1 MPSDQSLPMARES
14 APKKL
19 FRIGEVSQITGV
31 NPHIL
36 RYWESE
42 FQILAPNRRLSKQR
56 LYRQADIDL
65 ILTIKRLLEVE
76 KYTLSG
82 VKQLYRRSEPAHGG
96 EPAHS
101 PVLGVGVSDSGSQPP
116 PVQTAPLSPG
126 RYRPDPYYQTPSGSE
141 EVHSIGREA
150 LLGGAFCPSGRIRH
164 PPPAEARPSP
174 TASQPENILK
184 LVRKELRAIRK
195 ILE

>member
-1 MPSDQSLPMARES
+1 MARGS

-19 FRIGEVSQITGV
+19 CRIGEVSRLTGV

-82 VKQLYRRSEPAHGG
+82 VKHYLAEHGAAGQDAGPAD
-96 EPAHS
+96 PA
-101 PVLGVGVSDSGSQPP
+101 
-116 PVQTAPLSPG
+116 APL
-126 RYRPDPYYQTPSGSE
+126 PS
-141 EVHSIGREA
+141 
-150 LLGGAFCPSGRIRH
+150 
-164 PPPAEARPSP
+164 PAESD
-174 TASQPENILK
+174 PEAVLES
-184 LVRKELRAIRK
+184 VREELQAIRK
-195 ILE
+195 ILGS

>member
-1 MPSDQSLPMARES
+1 MPVAGES

-19 FRIGEVSQITGV
+19 FRIGEVSRMTGI

-65 ILTIKRLLEVE
+65 ILHIKHLLEDE

-82 VKQLYRRSEPAHGG
+82 VKQYLADHFAG
-96 EPAHS
+96 
-101 PVLGVGVSDSGSQPP
+101 PP
-116 PVQTAPLSPG
+116 PGVVASPAG
-126 RYRPDPYYQTPSGSE
+126 PPPDQVLKVIRE
-141 EVHSIGREA
+141 ELQA
-150 LLGGAFCPSGRIRH
+150 IRH
-164 PPPAEARPSP
+164 
-174 TASQPENILK
+174 L
-184 LVRKELRAIRK
+184 LDDH
-195 ILE
+195 